1 MQGKWQRLIEPI
13 ATHFNTSPDTIQ
25 IEAIQHGTRQRTN
38 VCRLRIGTESYLLKQ
53 HDVAIPAVQAGH
65 IPLQIES
72 AVLSALHGGGCR
84 VPKVVWQS
92 DFLYALLM
100 EWCGEHTLDT
110 VAQRHRGEHVPAV
123 VPRVLK
129 ELCRVENGFA
139 ERAELLKPYIFD
151 FNSRATLEQLL
162 ELGKKTLGYLL
173 TPLGGKSRAAVQKV
187 WNALSPRLLTAPT
200 TLGTLDYNA
209 RNVVVSDGKPT
220 FIDFASIGWDWQERR
235 LVQYLNSIGAFT
247 EGANFVSLL
256 DRELISSYAAW
267 VATHRETASPAD
279 IAARVD
285 AHHLLFYLSAVHR
298 ILLAVA
304 QPEEAESQML
314 LHAWGD
320 AQERFRRAVTLI
332 VTADLSDDSDTNH
345 IRDMIG
351 RTLRR

>member
-13 ATHFNTSPDTIQ
+13 ATHFNTSPNTIQ

-38 VCRLRIGTESYLLKQ
+38 VCRLKIGTESYLLKQ

-65 IPLQIES
+65 TPLQIES
-72 AVLSALHGGGCR
+72 AVLSTLHGGGCR

-92 DFLYALLM
+92 DSLHALLM

-110 VAQRHRGEHVPAV
+110 IAQRHRGEHVPAV
-123 VPRVLK
+123 VQRALE

-139 ERAELLKPYIFD
+139 ERAELLKPYVFD

-173 TPLGGKSRAAVQKV
+173 TPLGSKSRTAVQKV
-187 WNALSPRLLTAPT
+187 WNALSARLLNAPT

-235 LVQYLNSIGAFT
+235 LVQSLNSIGAFT

-256 DRELISSYAAW
+256 DRELVSSYAAW

-285 AHHLLFYLSAVHR
+285 AHHLLFYLSVVHR
-298 ILLAVA
+298 LLLAVA